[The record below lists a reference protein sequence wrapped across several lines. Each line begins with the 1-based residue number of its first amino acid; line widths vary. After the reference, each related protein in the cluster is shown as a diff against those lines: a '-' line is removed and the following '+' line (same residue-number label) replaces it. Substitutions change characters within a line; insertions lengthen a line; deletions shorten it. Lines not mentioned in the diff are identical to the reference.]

1 MYLFGR
7 MTRNTINHHFEVPV
21 YPSLNAK
28 AIHIMHM
35 ENFLDISLKCNDL
48 PVPLN
53 CVGPIYILKASAVKD
68 SDEFTL
74 SVHCPISRKTLYM
87 AQKRYISKETAIK
100 DGARLL
106 DPLDEFDSAFPI
118 FKECPAGIDTEA
130 KKHTLVFGCTTAE
143 LTFES
148 IVSMRGINANLQ
160 KSSDVSIIGAGAAF
174 VLRATE
180 TGPGEW
186 TTDVQCGMTGSTVHS
201 FDAIY
206 SDGDEAMEKLVHGF
220 KRSLSLA
227 VAGLYSN

>member
-106 DPLDEFDSAFPI
+106 DPLDEFDSAFPV
-118 FKECPAGIDTEA
+118 FKECQIGNDTET
-130 KKHTLVFGCTTAE
+130 KKHTLVFGCVSAE

-148 IVSMRGINANLQ
+148 VVTMRNINVSLQ
-160 KSSDVSIIGAGAAF
+160 RSNGTSIIGAGAAYI
-174 VLRATE
+174 LQARE
-180 TGPGEW
+180 TAAGDW
-186 TTDVQCGMTGSTVHS
+186 TTNVLCGMTGSVVQS
-201 FDAIY
+201 FDAVY
-206 SDGDEAMEKLVHGF
+206 PDGTEAMEKLIHGF
-220 KRSLSLA
+220 KRSLSLS